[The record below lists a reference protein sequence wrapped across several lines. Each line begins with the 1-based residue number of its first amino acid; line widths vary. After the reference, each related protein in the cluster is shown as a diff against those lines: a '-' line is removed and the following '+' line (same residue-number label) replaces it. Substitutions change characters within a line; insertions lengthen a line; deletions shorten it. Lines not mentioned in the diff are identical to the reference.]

1 MASAVAIL
9 LLSKISIH
17 SVILLPPSESPKTPL
32 QGGGRM
38 KRLLSPSVRDGNPE
52 GMQNMG
58 HALISPSG
66 LLVRPLHSWPRT
78 CCQEGGQAVVCSCTW
93 SYTTPKQKVSAC
105 SYAGRASHCSSTRL
119 YWCSFY
125 HCPYP
130 THSYITILVN
140 TVTLWGLGNNLALDP
155 IPWKLALISSGRR
168 QTWKLQILSAAPNLF

>member
-9 LLSKISIH
+9 LLSKVSIH
-17 SVILLPPSESPKTPL
+17 SVILLPL
-32 QGGGRM
+32 QRVPRPHCKAEGVWRGCWA
-38 KRLLSPSVRDGNPE
+38 LLS
-52 GMQNMG
+52 GMATQRECKTWG
-58 HALISPSG
+58 TLWFPHLAYWLDPCTAGPGRAARRVGRQWFALAHGPT
-66 LLVRPLHSWPRT
+66 LPLSKR
-78 CCQEGGQAVVCSCTW
+78 
-93 SYTTPKQKVSAC
+93 VSAC

-130 THSYITILVN
+130 KHSYINILVN

-168 QTWKLQILSAAPNLF
+168 QTWKLQILSATPNLF